1 MKNTLLI
8 LYGPSGSGK
17 TSATRLLAAKYGIP
31 EIISIT
37 SRPQR
42 KGEVNG
48 KDYFF
53 VSYDRAA
60 EMLGTGELIEHTIY
74 DGHIY
79 GIWKKELDNKV
90 LNNKV
95 SCVVTDLTGAR
106 QLMELYP
113 DNTKLIHLGAKI
125 DILYNRILERKQSLE
140 SVENRM
146 KTVEKEL
153 SQWVYADLVV
163 NTGSMPVEKVADTIY
178 EFATKEPLVPDIVA

>member
-37 SRPQR
+37 SRPRR

-53 VSYDRAA
+53 VNYDRAA
-60 EMLGTGELIEHTIY
+60 EMLGAGELIEHTIY

-79 GIWKKELDNKV
+79 GIWEKELDNKV
-90 LNNKV
+90 LNNKI
-95 SCVVTDLTGAR
+95 SCVVTDLTGAK
-106 QLMELYP
+106 QLM
-113 DNTKLIHLGAKI
+113 
-125 DILYNRILERKQSLE
+125 
-140 SVENRM
+140 
-146 KTVEKEL
+146 
-153 SQWVYADLVV
+153 
-163 NTGSMPVEKVADTIY
+163 
-178 EFATKEPLVPDIVA
+178 